1 VRGGEIAALSLLAF
15 SPVSLAAQESRPL
28 PTFELPF
35 ASPRLFGTA
44 ARAVYVSESDNVLG
58 PGWEAELMLGEN
70 IPVVPLHRGT
80 WTLAAHLGFE
90 VMGRFRLSDGASTF
104 IGSDWLFDVGLV
116 ATTGRWM
123 FSADASHTSA
133 HVGDE
138 YIDNHDD
145 PIERFDPETIAFW
158 AFYTAGPWRFGGST
172 TIVYGDLPPNAGP
185 WGFQGGID
193 YTGGLTRVGV
203 AMRPVAGVYAGAFAF
218 TDWTAQ
224 LSAKAGMQMPLVN
237 RHLFTV
243 SLTGFT
249 GADPLGQF
257 FNRDLT
263 YVGVELRLDL

>member
-1 VRGGEIAALSLLAF
+1 MRGLAIAALCSMTLGPAG
-15 SPVSLAAQESRPL
+15 VSAQESKRL

-44 ARAVYVSESDNVLG
+44 ARAVYVTDNDNVLG
-58 PGWEAELMLGEN
+58 PGWEAELMVGEN
-70 IPVVPLHRGT
+70 IPVLPLHRGE

-104 IGSDWLFDVGLV
+104 IGSNWLFDIGLV

-138 YIDNHDD
+138 YILDHDD
-145 PIERFDPETIAFW
+145 PINGFDPETLAFW
-158 AFYTAGPWRFGGST
+158 AFYRAGPWRLGGNT
-172 TIVYGDLPPNAGP
+172 TLVYGDLPDDTGP

-193 YTGGLTRVGV
+193 FTGHLTTVGV
-203 AMRPVAGVYAGAFAF
+203 RMRPVAGVYGGVFQFAG
-218 TDWTAQ
+218 WKPQ
-224 LSAKAGMQMPLVN
+224 LSAKVGMQLPLVN
-237 RHLFTV
+237 QHLFTI
-243 SLTGFT
+243 SLMGFT

-257 FNRDLT
+257 YNRELT
-263 YVGVELRLDL
+263 YVGLELRLDL